1 MVEIVKKAI
10 AEDIVPEVVAG
21 VLMNVDAAHS
31 ATGLEVQIVCQQ
43 NLSIFLINKLIIK
56 LNHLNS
62 KLTYKLI
69 YSRIDSFID

>member
-43 NLSIFLINKLIIK
+43 NLSIFLINKLILK

-69 YSRIDSFID
+69 

>member
-43 NLSIFLINKLIIK
+43 NLSIFF
-56 LNHLNS
+56 
-62 KLTYKLI
+62 KLTN
-69 YSRIDSFID
+69 

>member
-1 MVEIVKKAI
+1 MVEIAMKAI

-43 NLSIFLINKLIIK
+43 NLSIFSINKLINFK
-56 LNHLNS
+56 LKHLNS
-62 KLTYKLI
+62 KLTHKLI
-69 YSRIDSFID
+69 YKQALFH

>member
-69 YSRIDSFID
+69 

>member
-1 MVEIVKKAI
+1 MKAI

-43 NLSIFLINKLIIK
+43 NLFSINKLINFK
-56 LNHLNS
+56 LKHLNS
-62 KLTYKLI
+62 KLTHKLI
-69 YSRIDSFID
+69 YKQALFH